1 MQSVLP
7 RACLLICLP
16 QSPFYVFVHIVVQG
30 RCLCAGLSDGHMP
43 IRRLGLQE
51 NDFQTAASADDAL
64 GFLRRPIASTA
75 VE

>member
-16 QSPFYVFVHIVVQG
+16 QSPFYVFVHTVVQG

-43 IRRLGLQE
+43 ILWPGLQE
-51 NDFQTAASADDAL
+51 KRFSNGRF
-64 GFLRRPIASTA
+64 GG
-75 VE
+75 